1 MLKRFTLLILV
12 VSMLLTLAPAMAEIQ
27 YPLDTDVELTIW
39 MPISSSVTNKI
50 SSYAENES
58 FTYAQTATGVKL
70 KFIHPSNATLQEEFN
85 LMIVSGELPDI
96 IVNPQ
101 YLTSTANATA
111 CVNGVEDGLFLDLTD
126 MLEEYSTT

>member
-1 MLKRFTLLILV
+1 MLKRFTLLIFV

-70 KFIHPSNATLQEEFN
+70 KFIHPVQRNAAGRIQPHDRL
-85 LMIVSGELPDI
+85 GR
-96 IVNPQ
+96 
-101 YLTSTANATA
+101 TAGHHRQPPCT
-111 CVNGVEDGLFLDLTD
+111 
-126 MLEEYSTT
+126 